1 VNELLYY
8 KNQFINLL
16 SQQTIQIPIYTQGQE
31 RLIIDMKKNYFVV
44 RNNDVENLPDGQQIP
59 EEKLD
64 ELNDVLKYRTSKYGA
79 GENVVDDDTT
89 GSTNLIEQGFYSITL
104 STASQ
109 NDRRSQSK
117 FTGEVSK
124 PIRSDTLTINR
135 NDTDI

>member
-1 VNELLYY
+1 MNCFATKTNSLTCYHNKQY
-8 KNQFINLL
+8 K
-16 SQQTIQIPIYTQGQE
+16 SQSTPQGQE

-104 STASQ
+104 SATGL

>member
-1 VNELLYY
+1 
-8 KNQFINLL
+8 
-16 SQQTIQIPIYTQGQE
+16 
-31 RLIIDMKKNYFVV
+31 MKKNYFVV

-124 PIRSDTLTINR
+124 PIRSDTLTINH